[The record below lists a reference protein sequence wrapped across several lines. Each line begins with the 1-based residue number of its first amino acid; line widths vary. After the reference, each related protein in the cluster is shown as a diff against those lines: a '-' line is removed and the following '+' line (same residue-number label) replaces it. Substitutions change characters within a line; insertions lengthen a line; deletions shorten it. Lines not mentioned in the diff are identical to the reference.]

1 MAVFNSYV
9 TVGFRRVSSFA
20 SGWGWRG
27 LSQFSDTPHIRQMV
41 VKPIRGWGG
50 PPTARVPNDF
60 SGQVSSKELID
71 SWVMFAVA
79 THEAQ
84 KQKEPWP
91 IGSETHFTDEGRFDW
106 VICIWYDLSMHTDI
120 HRRHGDVDHYA
131 WNCWDKACGIPVM
144 QPWGPN
150 MEVYSQNSGEKKKQN
165 NSRTAKYPF
174 QVGVDRLNFWGGSE
188 KRTLSGGPV
197 PWRCPWSMHWK
208 GWKSHGFVH
217 LGTFAENES
226 WNMLKWWLCP
236 MVGGSKI
243 NQCWRYSDWVV
254 QCSIIPSSSSKVAPL
269 LHIPSNQSWQLE
281 TPYPL
286 VN

>member
-41 VKPIRGWGG
+41 VQPIRGWGG

-150 MEVYSQNSGEKKKQN
+150 MEVYSQNSGKKK
-165 NSRTAKYPF
+165 AK
-174 QVGVDRLNFWGGSE
+174 
-188 KRTLSGGPV
+188 
-197 PWRCPWSMHWK
+197 
-208 GWKSHGFVH
+208 
-217 LGTFAENES
+217 
-226 WNMLKWWLCP
+226 
-236 MVGGSKI
+236 
-243 NQCWRYSDWVV
+243 
-254 QCSIIPSSSSKVAPL
+254 
-269 LHIPSNQSWQLE
+269 
-281 TPYPL
+281 
-286 VN
+286 

>member
-9 TVGFRRVSSFA
+9 TVGSRRVSKKSLLDEDGVGYPNF
-20 SGWGWRG
+20 
-27 LSQFSDTPHIRQMV
+27 QIPMV
-41 VKPIRGWGG
+41 VQPIRGWGG

-150 MEVYSQNSGEKKKQN
+150 MEVYSQNSGKK
-165 NSRTAKYPF
+165 
-174 QVGVDRLNFWGGSE
+174 E
-188 KRTLSGGPV
+188 
-197 PWRCPWSMHWK
+197 
-208 GWKSHGFVH
+208 
-217 LGTFAENES
+217 
-226 WNMLKWWLCP
+226 
-236 MVGGSKI
+236 SKI
-243 NQCWRYSDWVV
+243 ILEPPNILFRLEWTDWISEAGQKSELWAVV
-254 QCSIIPSSSSKVAPL
+254 QCREDVHDPCIERVWLILFSVVFFLTVWLWLNPWHIFSFAASRWPSS
-269 LHIPSNQSWQLE
+269 QLM
-281 TPYPL
+281 
-286 VN
+286 